1 MSLITLTFANGR
13 NDFYNNPNAFVSTP
27 ESRLNQRMLREG
39 AGKGTA
45 VVKKACRFY
54 SHDDVF
60 ILAEVADGFVSE
72 NMKANFGEKEVR
84 VLSLESKYGRTAKKG
99 MIVGMS
105 VSGIDDDELPAGST
119 LNFEL
124 R

>member
-1 MSLITLTFANGR
+1 MSLISLTFANGR
-13 NDFYNNPNAFVSTP
+13 DDFYNNPNALVSTP
-27 ESRLNQRMLREG
+27 ESRLNQRIGMKG

-45 VVKKACRFY
+45 IVKKVCRFY
-54 SHDDVF
+54 SHEDVF
-60 ILAEVADGFVSE
+60 VLAEVQDGFLAE
-72 NMKANFGEKEVR
+72 NMKASFGEREIKVI
-84 VLSLESKYGRTAKKG
+84 SLESKYGRAAKKG

-105 VSGIDDDELPAGST
+105 IAGVHEDELPSGST

>member
-1 MSLITLTFANGR
+1 MSLISLTFANGR
-13 NDFYNNPNAFVSTP
+13 SNAYMGQNELVSTP
-27 ESRLNQRMLREG
+27 ESRLNQRMSREG

-45 VVKKACRFY
+45 LVKKSCRFF

-60 ILAEVADGFVSE
+60 ILAEVQDGFVAE
-72 NMKANFGEKEVR
+72 KMKASFGGKDVQII
-84 VLSLESKYGRTAKKG
+84 SLESKYGRAAKKG

-105 VSGIDDDELPAGST
+105 VSGINEDEIPSGST
-119 LNFEL
+119 LSFEL

>member
-1 MSLITLTFANGR
+1 MSLTTLTFANGR
-13 NDFYNNPNAFVSTP
+13 NDFYNSTNALVSTP
-27 ESRLNQRMLREG
+27 ESRLSQRMMREG

-60 ILAEVADGFVSE
+60 ILAEVEDGFVAE
-72 NMKANFGEKEVR
+72 RMKANFDGREINIV
-84 VLSLESKYGRTAKKG
+84 SLESKYGRAAKKG
-99 MIVGMS
+99 MMVGMS
-105 VSGIDDDELPAGST
+105 VQGVHEDDLPVGSK